1 MIIPGVMM
9 GPNRMGVGVVVWF
22 LNKFNYCK
30 KKIKRYKYM
39 HASIISFA
47 DFQLFSLSVVPGQF
61 LGHRRGAKFDVDLYW
76 FEQFK
81 ISLRTVVL
89 KMWYNYETIK
99 SNVYNKNILNFEY
112 FLYMIYFTTLILYFV
127 NDSLKLILF
136 WFLLLRW
143 AMGPMG
149 HTSVTVTL

>member
-9 GPNRMGVGVVVWF
+9 APNRMGVGVVVWF

-39 HASIISFA
+39 HASIITFA

-99 SNVYNKNILNFEY
+99 SNVYNKNILKIFWI
-112 FLYMIYFTTLILYFV
+112 FLIHDILYYT
-127 NDSLKLILF
+127 DLIF
-136 WFLLLRW
+136 C
-143 AMGPMG
+143 
-149 HTSVTVTL
+149 